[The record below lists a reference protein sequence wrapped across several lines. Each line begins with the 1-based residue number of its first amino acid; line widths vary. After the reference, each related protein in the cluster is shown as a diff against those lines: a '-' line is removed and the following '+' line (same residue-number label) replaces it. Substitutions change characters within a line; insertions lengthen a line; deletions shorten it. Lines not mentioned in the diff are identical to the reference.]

1 LLGQF
6 IGEDSRSHHSARW
19 AYFIE
24 VCAVANDLF
33 LAKRASR
40 LFLSNVGKGIY
51 SIPPEKP
58 SFWKKSGA
66 FANEQFVPV

>member
-1 LLGQF
+1 
-6 IGEDSRSHHSARW
+6 
-19 AYFIE
+19 
-24 VCAVANDLF
+24 
-33 LAKRASR
+33 
-40 LFLSNVGKGIY
+40 LSNVGKRIY